1 MGMTMAEKILARHS
15 DQKVVRPGDLV
26 TVSVDWAVD
35 LDIVYS
41 SQDLLKPLRLFNPER
56 IIVVADHLVP
66 APNIEVANGLNA
78 MRRYVREMGIKW
90 LFDVGNQ
97 GISHQI
103 VAENGFALPGQ
114 ILACTDSHT
123 VAAGAFNCAARGMGI
138 SEMLYIMAK
147 GRTWFICGPT
157 VRFVLTGE
165 LQERVQPR
173 DVLHHIADV
182 YGDFANTNLEFVG
195 EGVHTISIPGRQTIS
210 TMCAEV
216 SAEFALW
223 EADELLLRYLEGRAK
238 APFEPVFADPDAH
251 FQAVHEINLSTLEP
265 KVALPGAVPGNVK
278 LAREL
283 GDVKITQAFIGS
295 CANGRVEDFATAAEI
310 VRGRQV
316 HPDVRFIVTP
326 SSQAQL
332 LEATRR
338 GYVQTLLEAGAIVT
352 PSTCGACFGGHMGV
366 LGDEDICIT
375 ASTRNFKGRMGSP
388 SAQIYLA
395 SPATVAASALKGRIT
410 DPRDV

>member
-15 DQKVVRPGDLV
+15 DQQEVKAGDLV
-26 TVSVDWAVD
+26 SVKVDWAVD
-35 LDIVYS
+35 LDMSYS
-41 SQDLLKPLRLFNPER
+41 NAGGLLKPLKLFDPER
-56 IIVVADHLVP
+56 VVVVADHLVP
-66 APNIEVANGLNA
+66 APSVDVANGLNV
-78 MRRYVREMGIKW
+78 MRKYVKEMGIKW

-114 ILACTDSHT
+114 ILACGDSHT
-123 VAAGAFNCAARGMGI
+123 VAAGAFNCAARGMG

-147 GRTWFICGPT
+147 GQTWFICGPT

-165 LQERVQPR
+165 LHERIQPR
-173 DVLHHIADV
+173 DVLHHIADA

-195 EGVHTISIPGRQTIS
+195 EGAHTIPVPGRQTIS

-223 EADELLLRYLEGRAK
+223 EADDVLLTYLEGRAK
-238 APFEPVFADPDAH
+238 APFEPAFADPDAR
-251 FQAVHEINLSTLEP
+251 FAAVYEIDLSQIEP

-278 LAREL
+278 PAREL
-283 GDVKITQAFIGS
+283 RDVQVTQCFIGS
-295 CANGRVEDFATAAEI
+295 CANGRLEDFAVAAEI
-310 VRGRQV
+310 LKGRQV
-316 HPDVRFIVTP
+316 HPDVRMLVTP

-332 LEATRR
+332 LEATKR
-338 GYVQTLLEAGAIVT
+338 GYVQTLLEAGAVVT
-352 PSTCGACFGGHMGV
+352 ASTCGACFGGHMGV
-366 LGDEDICIT
+366 LGDEDVCIT

-388 SAQIYLA
+388 HAQIYLG
-395 SPATVAASALKGRIT
+395 SPATVAASALTGRIT
-410 DPRDV
+410 DPREV

>member
-1 MGMTMAEKILARHS
+1 MGMTMAEKILANHS
-15 DQKVVRPGDLV
+15 DQKEVRPGDLV
-26 TVSVDWAVD
+26 SVKVDWAVD
-35 LDIVYS
+35 LDMSYS
-41 SQDLLKPLRLFNPER
+41 TQGGITKPLKLFDPER
-56 IIVVADHLVP
+56 VVVVADHLVP
-66 APNIEVANGLNA
+66 APSVEVANGLNV
-78 MRRYVREMGIKW
+78 MRQYVKEMGIKW

-114 ILACTDSHT
+114 ILACGDSHT
-123 VAAGAFNCAARGMGI
+123 VAAGAFNCAARGMG

-147 GRTWFICGPT
+147 GQTWFICGPT

-182 YGDFANTNLEFVG
+182 YGDFVDTNLEFVG
-195 EGVHTISIPGRQTIS
+195 EGARTIPVPGRQTIS
-210 TMCAEV
+210 TMCAEI

-223 EADELLLRYLEGRAK
+223 EADDVLLNYLEGRAK
-238 APFEPVFADPDAH
+238 DPFEPVFAAPDAR
-251 FQAVHEINLSTLEP
+251 FEAVHEINLSELEP

-278 LAREL
+278 PAREL
-283 GDVKITQAFIGS
+283 KDVKLTQCFVGS
-295 CANGRVEDFATAAEI
+295 CANGRMEDFAIAAE
-310 VRGRQV
+310 VVKGRRV
-316 HPDVRFIVTP
+316 HPDVRFIITP

-332 LEATRR
+332 LEATRA
-338 GYVQTLLEAGAIVT
+338 GYVQTLLEAGAVVT
-352 PSTCGACFGGHMGV
+352 ASTCGACFGGHMGV

-388 SAQIYLA
+388 KAEIYLA
-395 SPATVAASALKGRIT
+395 SPATVAASALTGRIT
-410 DPRDV
+410 DPREV